1 MEVDMPLTIA
11 CVVGI
16 AALCFLW
23 MWLENMNTHTA
34 PGQARRKID
43 ERMPGAQSI
52 NARTDDSLREL
63 REKGAS
69 EPSGGIRK
77 QATQSRSARDSEE

>member
-1 MEVDMPLTIA
+1 MEVDVPLTIA

-23 MWLENMNTHTA
+23 MWLENINTHTS
-34 PGQARRKID
+34 PGQGRRKID
-43 ERMPGAQSI
+43 ERISGAQSM
-52 NARTDDSLREL
+52 NARTDDFLREL

-69 EPSGGIRK
+69 EPTGGFRR
-77 QATQSRSARDSEE
+77 QEAQSKTARDSEE